1 VKINVG
7 VFLGGVSVEHEIS
20 VISAIQAIY
29 AIDKERFNIIPI
41 YITKNGFMVTG
52 NNLLDIENYK
62 NTEKLIASCDQ
73 ITITR
78 QGKDVFLF
86 KIPPKRFSNNIV
98 GKVDIAFPIV
108 HGTNCEDG
116 TIQGLFEIL
125 RLPYVGSDILAS
137 SLCMDKIMMKHVLK
151 ENDLPVLDCIAF
163 YTKELK
169 VNNEEII
176 NHIESEIGYPIIVK
190 PANLGSSI
198 GIKKAN
204 NRQQLEKAISL
215 AGEFSNR
222 ILVEKAIVRLKE
234 INCAVLGDY
243 ETANASVCEE
253 PINSDEI
260 LSYSDKYMSK
270 NSSKGM
276 SSSKRKLPAD
286 IAPEVELIIK
296 NMAIRAFN
304 SLCCNGVARIDFLI
318 DLDMKNKIYVN
329 EVNTIP
335 GSLSFYLWEA
345 TGKSFTEFLSE
356 LIDLGFKRD
365 RERKNLMYTYNS
377 NIFSVSGS
385 KG

>member
-86 KIPPKRFSNNIV
+86 KIPSKRFSNNIV

-345 TGKSFTEFLSE
+345 TGKSFTELLSE

>member
-1 VKINVG
+1 MKINVG

-86 KIPPKRFSNNIV
+86 KIPSKRFSNNIV

-345 TGKSFTEFLSE
+345 TGKSFTELLSE